1 MLINN
6 CKIYCHLGIG
16 KASIFIGI
24 KNGSGWRGRR
34 ECKLRVVGIIRL
46 RGNSIE
52 YAIKH
57 VHARNKYHSN
67 DRLHK
72 AWRILSGGS
81 YSVAV
86 RNAYKMLY
94 QIDRFS
100 LLPRDRARE
109 MKENPFDIYVWL
121 LFCISQYCVSRL
133 LFCGNLFTH
142 FEKYVTAL
150 NC

>member
-67 DRLHK
+67 DRLHR

-81 YSVAV
+81 YSVAA
-86 RNAYKMLY
+86 RNAYKMLFKS
-94 QIDRFS
+94 IDS
-100 LLPRDRARE
+100 HCYLVIE
-109 MKENPFDIYVWL
+109 
-121 LFCISQYCVSRL
+121 
-133 LFCGNLFTH
+133 
-142 FEKYVTAL
+142 FEKWKKIRSTYMFGCSFVYHSTVSVDFYFVEICL
-150 NC
+150 PTSKNM